1 MKKIAKKILILL
13 MLILAAIA
21 GHLIYLNNLAPEE
34 NYPQDTYLLQEN
46 NKKALIIMAHDD
58 DAVGSAGTVSMLC
71 ENGWSIREMC
81 FFQQG
86 GLYARKDSIK
96 NPQRKAALQKVAH
109 IQGLAGVDPV
119 DFNFRNDMNTEAA
132 YMPMSY
138 NMFAV
143 NYKTD
148 SLTKI
153 IGKYIDE
160 HKPAVIFT
168 LDDKI
173 GGYGNPD
180 HVVMSQLVL
189 NYCRQHKNDPEFT
202 VKKIYQAVFP
212 PSLAENVLGKM
223 PVYNEAKKV
232 YQCSGMPLPT
242 VKINISSYAQQKKAC
257 MQTYTTEQNSIKK
270 IWPYYNWYPSWVYFR
285 IFDRDFF
292 RVLDVS
298 TL

>member
-1 MKKIAKKILILL
+1 MKKIAKKILTLL
-13 MLILAAIA
+13 LLAVIAIA
-21 GHLIYLNNLAPEE
+21 GHLIYLNSLAPKES
-34 NYPQDTYLLQEN
+34 YPADSYLLQED
-46 NKKALIIMAHDD
+46 NKRALIIMAHDD
-58 DAVGSAGTVSMLC
+58 DAVGSSGTMSMLC
-71 ENGWSIREMC
+71 EKGWSIREMC

-96 NPQRKAALQKVAH
+96 NPQRRIALQKVAR
-109 IQGLAGVDPV
+109 IQGLAGIDPI

-132 YMPMSY
+132 YMPMPY
-138 NMFAV
+138 NMFTQ

-148 SLTKI
+148 SLTHI
-153 IGKYIDE
+153 IGRYIRE
-160 HKPAVIFT
+160 HKPSVLFT

-180 HVVMSQLVL
+180 HVLMSQLVL
-189 NYCRQHKNDPEFT
+189 NYCRQHKNDSGFT

-212 PSLAENVLGKM
+212 PSLAEGVLGKM
-223 PVYNEAKKV
+223 PVYNEAKKI
-232 YQCSGMPLPT
+232 YQCTGMPLPT
-242 VKINISSYAQQKKAC
+242 VEISISSYASQKKTC
-257 MQTYTTEQNSIKK
+257 MQAYTTEQNSIKK
-270 IWPYYNWYPSWVYFR
+270 IWPYYNWYPSWIYFR

>member
-1 MKKIAKKILILL
+1 MKKIVKKILLL
-13 MLILAAIA
+13 LLLVLVAIG
-21 GHLIYLNNLAPEE
+21 GHLIYLHSLAPGES
-34 NYPQDTYLLQEN
+34 YPADDYLLQEH
-46 NKKALIIMAHDD
+46 NKRALIIMAHDD
-58 DAVGSAGTVSMLC
+58 DAVGSAGTMSMLC

-96 NPQRKAALQKVAH
+96 NPQRRIALHTVAG

-132 YMPMSY
+132 YMPMPYS
-138 NMFAV
+138 MFAQ

-148 SLTKI
+148 SLTHI
-153 IGKYIDE
+153 IDRYIRQYQ
-160 HKPAVIFT
+160 PAVLFT

-180 HVVMSQLVL
+180 HVMMSRLVL
-189 NYCRQHKNDPEFT
+189 DYCRQHKNDSGFT

-232 YQCSGMPLPT
+232 YQCAGMPLPT
-242 VKINISSYAQQKKAC
+242 VAINISSYARQKKAA
-257 MQTYTTEQNSIKK
+257 MQAYTTEQNSIKK
-270 IWPYYNWYPSWVYFR
+270 IWPYYNWYPSWIYFR